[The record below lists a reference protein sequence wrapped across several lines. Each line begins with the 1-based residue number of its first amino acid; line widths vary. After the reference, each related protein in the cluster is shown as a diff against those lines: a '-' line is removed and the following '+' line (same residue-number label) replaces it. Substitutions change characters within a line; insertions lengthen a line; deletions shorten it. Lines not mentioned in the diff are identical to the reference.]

1 MQIILLIEKIYL
13 KNSTL
18 YLWSVL
24 HFFQMIISCNPNHYN
39 VFVNGKQ
46 VHTYNHRF
54 TSLDKID
61 VLEVT
66 GDLSLIDVNV

>member
-1 MQIILLIEKIYL
+1 M
-13 KNSTL
+13 
-18 YLWSVL
+18 L
-24 HFFQMIISCNPNHYN
+24 HLFQMIISCNPNHYN